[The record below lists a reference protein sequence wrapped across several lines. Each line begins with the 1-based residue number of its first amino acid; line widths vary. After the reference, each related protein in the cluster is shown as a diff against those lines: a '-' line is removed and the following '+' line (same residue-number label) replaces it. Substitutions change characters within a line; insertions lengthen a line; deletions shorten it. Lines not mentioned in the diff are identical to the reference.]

1 MNLTSQTEMIPRT
14 TLISSFWR
22 RRLKKKKETSPIV
35 FTKTARTPQREKK
48 RQKYRGRG
56 ARERNDGNKI

>member
-22 RRLKKKKETSPIV
+22 RRLKKKRRNLSNCVYKDSKDTPERKKETEIQTV
-35 FTKTARTPQREKK
+35 K
-48 RQKYRGRG
+48 RKR
-56 ARERNDGNKI
+56 RERKE

>member
-1 MNLTSQTEMIPRT
+1 MIPRT

-22 RRLKKKKETSPIV
+22 RRLKKKEETSPIV

-48 RQKYRGRG
+48 RQKYRQ
-56 ARERNDGNKI
+56 